1 MIVCNKISKSYGDL
15 KIFDNFS
22 YKFNDTGLYL
32 LYGRS
37 GSGKTTLL
45 NILYG
50 LEPFNNGYIA
60 YSDFG
65 KKYTNIVKND
75 ETINLVSYIS
85 QNTYFID
92 YLTVFDN
99 LMLCN
104 NDENKILDYLEKFY
118 LSNLKDAYPNQL
130 SGGERQRIAIIRA
143 LLQNKKILLLDEP
156 TASLDEKN
164 KIFHVT
170 ISSKK
175 IKNIFND
182 LWNYVNRIQ
191 CDFDCKFDNI
201 CIYRWENNTWI
212 LHKEYEFKK

>member
-65 KKYTNIVKND
+65 KKCETIPRTKIKIKIIENEVKNP
-75 ETINLVSYIS
+75 
-85 QNTYFID
+85 F
-92 YLTVFDN
+92 F
-99 LMLCN
+99 
-104 NDENKILDYLEKFY
+104 LDF
-118 LSNLKDAYPNQL
+118 
-130 SGGERQRIAIIRA
+130 AIIPSYTIQVPVLPFKA
-143 LLQNKKILLLDEP
+143 GNAFSSDVIIATFFIFFTNSTHASTFGFILP
-156 TASLDEKN
+156 SLN
-164 KIFHVT
+164 SLFSI
-170 ISSKK
+170 
-175 IKNIFND
+175 
-182 LWNYVNRIQ
+182 
-191 CDFDCKFDNI
+191 
-201 CIYRWENNTWI
+201 
-212 LHKEYEFKK
+212 